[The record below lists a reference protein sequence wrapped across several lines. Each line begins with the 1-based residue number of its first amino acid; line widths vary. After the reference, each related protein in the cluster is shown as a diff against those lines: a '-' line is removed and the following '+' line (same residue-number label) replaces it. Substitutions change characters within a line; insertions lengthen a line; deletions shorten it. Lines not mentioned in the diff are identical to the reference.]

1 MTQNEIIAQNFERF
15 PKNGDPD
22 YVIRDVII
30 ANEIDLSQ
38 SNAIETIKEVL
49 LELQNDK
56 SCLLYQ
62 CSDEAIDELL
72 EVAKQVIKEPLYA

>member
-1 MTQNEIIAQNFERF
+1 MTQNEIIAQNFEQF

-22 YVIRDVII
+22 YVIRDII
-30 ANEIDLSQ
+30 ISNEIDLSQ

-56 SCLLYQ
+56 CCRLYQ
-62 CSDEAIDELL
+62 CSDVAIEELMS
-72 EVAKQVIKEPLYA
+72 VAKQVIKEPLYA